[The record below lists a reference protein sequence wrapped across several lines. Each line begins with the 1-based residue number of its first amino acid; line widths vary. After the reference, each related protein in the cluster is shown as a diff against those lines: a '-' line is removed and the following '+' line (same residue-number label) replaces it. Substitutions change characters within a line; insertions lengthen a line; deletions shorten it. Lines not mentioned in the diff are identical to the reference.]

1 MTYGCLRLAVGVPVV
16 GVRGVMPEI
25 LHNSQQGFWRPP
37 LQPET
42 GAIRAA
48 ATCQGCG
55 SEYIS
60 GSQFCHTCGTSR
72 LAKAAPSAEA
82 NWKTLS
88 QSLRLLKA
96 LQFQNVQAWFGLST
110 ASLAAFLVG
119 IGCVL
124 AAIAVGLIYSAQ
136 TLADFQAI
144 QLWRIEW
151 LLAAVAAFMAGIL
164 LKKSGSVEKEK
175 K

>member
-1 MTYGCLRLAVGVPVV
+1 MTYGCAGLAVGVPVV

-25 LHNSQQGFWRPP
+25 LNDSPQAFWRPA
-37 LQPET
+37 LQPEPGT
-42 GAIRAA
+42 MRAA
-48 ATCQGCG
+48 VTCQGCG

-60 GSQFCHTCGTSR
+60 GSQFCHVCGTSR
-72 LAKAAPSAEA
+72 LAKAALPAVAS
-82 NWKTLS
+82 WKTLS
-88 QSLRLLKA
+88 QRLKFLKA
-96 LQFQNVQAWFGLST
+96 LQFHSVQGWFGLST
-110 ASLAAFLVG
+110 GSLAAFLIG

-164 LKKSGSVEKEK
+164 LKKSGSGEK